1 MKRFGVGFALV
12 LSLSLILA
20 SLTVPPGAA
29 AAEKTAPPGATG
41 ADKTILIGFTA
52 SKTGKLNVEAIR
64 QINGLNLWVEQ
75 VNKAGRHQ
83 AARRHQ
89 GQG

>member
-1 MKRFGVGFALV
+1 MKRFGVGFAVV

-20 SLTVPPGAA
+20 SLT
-29 AAEKTAPPGATG
+29 APPGATA

-52 SKTGKLNVEAIR
+52 SKTGKLNVEATR

-75 VNKAGRHQ
+75 VNKAGGIKLPDGTEVKVADQ
-83 AARRHQ
+83 VL
-89 GQG
+89 